1 MHALTEGQ
9 ISYDPYNVE
18 IDADP
23 YPTYRRLRDE
33 SPLYYNERFDFWAL
47 SRFTDVDD
55 ALRDIDNLSSAKGD
69 ILEVVKAE
77 PVMPAGVFINEDP
90 PLHTM
95 HRLLVSRAFTPR
107 KMKAIEDQ
115 VRAFCAACLDPLSS
129 GDRLD
134 FTVDLG
140 AQMPMRVI
148 GMLVGMPDSLQRSV
162 RKVAGQRLRNK
173 PGEPLPVSKD
183 NYFNGNMFRDYVQW
197 REQNPSDDLVT
208 ELLAAEFRDVNDEV
222 RRLSTEELLVLLG
235 VIANAGT
242 ETVGRL
248 FGWLGKLLG
257 EYPDQRRQ
265 LVENPDLIASAVEEV
280 LRFEPPVHN
289 IARYV
294 AKDVEYHGHTVP
306 AGKLPAADDRRR
318 QPRRAAHREP
328 RPLRHPA
335 QRQSPGVRARYTFL
349 PRRLAGPAG
358 RPGRPRGDSETLAG
372 LDRRHG
378 QRGAR
383 AHRDRPGLGQHAD
396 NTRLTEAPS
405 AGVDR
410 DVQQTVGPGDIG
422 ELHCPGGFPVLH
434 DPRRAGGIEGRR
446 HCAEDRIGDRL
457 RLHHR
462 HPCSLDQSAAA
473 SEHTGFGDSRAD
485 GMHRNAFR
493 RQVGSDG
500 PHETDDGV
508 LAQRVDRVG
517 MPGQDA
523 GQRRGRHDRA
533 STGGGTGP
541 HRADGGPGAEDN
553 AVEVHLR
560 ERR

>member
-1 MHALTEGQ
+1 MHAVTEGH

-77 PVMPAGVFINEDP
+77 PVMPPGVFINEDP

-107 KMKAIEDQ
+107 KMQAIEDQ

-129 GDRLD
+129 GDRFD

-162 RKVAGQRLRNK
+162 RKIAGQRLRNK
-173 PGEPLPVSKD
+173 PGEPLPVSKH
-183 NYFNGNMFRDYVQW
+183 NYFNGNMFREYVQW

-208 ELLAAEFRDVNDEV
+208 ELLAAEFRDIDGEM
-222 RRLSTEELLVLLG
+222 RRLSPDELLVLLG

-248 FGWLGKLLG
+248 FGWIGKLLG
-257 EYPDQRRQ
+257 EHADQRRQ
-265 LVENPDLIASAVEEV
+265 LVEDPDLIAGAVEEV

-294 AKDVEYHGHTVP
+294 AKDVEYHGQKVP
-306 AGKLPAADDRRR
+306 AGSALLLTTGSANRDERRIEN
-318 QPRRAAHREP
+318 PDLFDIHRSVNHLAFG
-328 RPLRHPA
+328 RGTHFCLGA
-335 QRQSPGVRARYTFL
+335 SLARL
-349 PRRLAGPAG
+349 
-358 RPGRPRGDSETLAG
+358 
-372 LDRRHG
+372 
-378 QRGAR
+378 
-383 AHRDRPGLGQHAD
+383 
-396 NTRLTEAPS
+396 
-405 AGVDR
+405 
-410 DVQQTVGPGDIG
+410 
-422 ELHCPGGFPVLH
+422 
-434 DPRRAGGIEGRR
+434 EGRVALEEILKR
-446 HCAEDRIGDRL
+446 WPDW
-457 RLHHR
+457 
-462 HPCSLDQSAAA
+462 
-473 SEHTGFGDSRAD
+473 T
-485 GMHRNAFR
+485 
-493 RQVGSDG
+493 
-500 PHETDDGV
+500 
-508 LAQRVDRVG
+508 VDL
-517 MPGQDA
+517 
-523 GQRRGRHDRA
+523 
-533 STGGGTGP
+533 
-541 HRADGGPGAEDN
+541 DN
-553 AVEVHLR
+553 AVRAPTATVRGWDSMPTILG
-560 ERR
+560 

>member
-1 MHALTEGQ
+1 MRAVTEGQ

-33 SPLYYNERFDFWAL
+33 SPLYYNEHFDFWAL
-47 SRFTDVDD
+47 SRFADVDD

-129 GDRLD
+129 GDPFD
-134 FTVDLG
+134 FTLDLG
-140 AQMPMRVI
+140 AEMPMRVI

-197 REQNPSDDLVT
+197 RELNPSDDLVT
-208 ELLAAEFRDVNDEV
+208 ELLGAEFRDVNGEM
-222 RRLSTEELLVLLG
+222 RRLSTGELLVLLG

-257 EYPDQRRQ
+257 EHADQRRR
-265 LVENPDLIASAVEEV
+265 LVESPDLIGSAVEEV

-294 AKDVEYHGHTVP
+294 AKDVDYHGQPVP
-306 AGKLPAADDRRR
+306 AGSALLLMTGAANRDERRIENPDRFDIHRSVNHLAFGR
-318 QPRRAAHREP
+318 GTHFCLGAA
-328 RPLRHPA
+328 L
-335 QRQSPGVRARYTFL
+335 ARL
-349 PRRLAGPAG
+349 
-358 RPGRPRGDSETLAG
+358 
-372 LDRRHG
+372 
-378 QRGAR
+378 
-383 AHRDRPGLGQHAD
+383 
-396 NTRLTEAPS
+396 
-405 AGVDR
+405 
-410 DVQQTVGPGDIG
+410 
-422 ELHCPGGFPVLH
+422 
-434 DPRRAGGIEGRR
+434 EGRVALEEILKR
-446 HCAEDRIGDRL
+446 WPDW
-457 RLHHR
+457 
-462 HPCSLDQSAAA
+462 
-473 SEHTGFGDSRAD
+473 T
-485 GMHRNAFR
+485 
-493 RQVGSDG
+493 
-500 PHETDDGV
+500 
-508 LAQRVDRVG
+508 VDL
-517 MPGQDA
+517 
-523 GQRRGRHDRA
+523 
-533 STGGGTGP
+533 
-541 HRADGGPGAEDN
+541 DN
-553 AVEVHLR
+553 AVRAPTATVRGWDSMPTVLG
-560 ERR
+560 

>member
-1 MHALTEGQ
+1 MHAVTEGQ

-33 SPLYYNERFDFWAL
+33 SPLYYNEQFDFWAL
-47 SRFTDVDD
+47 SRFADVDD

-107 KMKAIEDQ
+107 KMKAIENQ

-129 GDRLD
+129 GDRFD
-134 FTVDLG
+134 FTLDLG
-140 AQMPMRVI
+140 AEMPMRVI

-162 RKVAGQRLRNK
+162 RKVAGRRLRNR

-208 ELLAAEFRDVNDEV
+208 ELLAAEFRDVNGET
-222 RRLSTEELLVLLG
+222 RRLSAGELLVLLG

-257 EYPDQRRQ
+257 EHPDQRRQ

-294 AKDVEYHGHTVP
+294 AKEVDYHGRTVP
-306 AGKLPAADDRRR
+306 AGSALLLMTGAANRDERRIANPDRFDI
-318 QPRRAAHREP
+318 HRSVNHLAFG
-328 RPLRHPA
+328 RGTHFCLGA
-335 QRQSPGVRARYTFL
+335 SLARL
-349 PRRLAGPAG
+349 
-358 RPGRPRGDSETLAG
+358 
-372 LDRRHG
+372 
-378 QRGAR
+378 
-383 AHRDRPGLGQHAD
+383 
-396 NTRLTEAPS
+396 
-405 AGVDR
+405 
-410 DVQQTVGPGDIG
+410 
-422 ELHCPGGFPVLH
+422 
-434 DPRRAGGIEGRR
+434 EGRVALEEILKR
-446 HCAEDRIGDRL
+446 WPDW
-457 RLHHR
+457 
-462 HPCSLDQSAAA
+462 
-473 SEHTGFGDSRAD
+473 T
-485 GMHRNAFR
+485 
-493 RQVGSDG
+493 
-500 PHETDDGV
+500 
-508 LAQRVDRVG
+508 VDL
-517 MPGQDA
+517 
-523 GQRRGRHDRA
+523 
-533 STGGGTGP
+533 
-541 HRADGGPGAEDN
+541 DN
-553 AVEVHLR
+553 AVRAPTATVRGWDSMPTVLG
-560 ERR
+560 